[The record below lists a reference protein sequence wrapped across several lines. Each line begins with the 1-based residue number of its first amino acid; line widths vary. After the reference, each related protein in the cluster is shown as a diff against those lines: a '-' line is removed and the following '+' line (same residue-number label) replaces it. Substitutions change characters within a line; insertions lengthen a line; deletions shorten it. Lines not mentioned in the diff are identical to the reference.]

1 MCYAASVNT
10 PAPAQGL
17 AKRRADWEKSL
28 ESPSAKYAEAFNN
41 WSTIVAGA
49 VERDIKEHP
58 ERLDSWTN
66 ALTGIGTSR
75 DKMTASSFAGD
86 GLLPFG
92 VLEDLYHNDDMAA
105 RGVDAIPEQMLREG
119 FEISVKDNAETGDQ
133 IEKFLESLDVIDKF
147 EEALIWGRLYGGS
160 LLLVGANDGAS
171 EPAQPL
177 NENKIQSIDFLTPID
192 RFSVFP
198 VKWYD
203 DALKPKYGEPEVYRF
218 LLPTT
223 PNPGGIMNF
232 QVGQEVHETRLIRFR
247 GARTSIRRRR
257 VNFGWDDSVLQRV
270 YSVLLAFGMNWAS
283 VTHLLSDVAQG
294 VMKIKNLA
302 SIITGNAKDTLRER
316 AALADETRSVA
327 RVLMLDADSEDFTRV
342 PTPFNGIPDLLD
354 RTGIRL
360 SAAFGMPVTKLL
372 GISPGGLN
380 ATGESDIRNWY
391 DEIAA
396 KQPRVL
402 TPRLNRLIRLS
413 MLAKNGP
420 TGGKLIEDFNI
431 TYRPLW
437 QLGPTE
443 EADRRKT
450 VAETDEIYIDKG
462 VQTAE
467 ETAESRFQPTG
478 YSAETTVDLEL
489 RDQLKEQDAQAA
501 QLGAGKATAEQQAT
515 ETAPDPATDAPVVAD
530 PNAEA
535 KDPTTALNGA
545 QISSLLDIV
554 NAVAAEELPRESAI
568 AMIVAS
574 FPISP
579 EVAEEILGKVGKTFF
594 AKPEPPPQPFGGG
607 PPKPG
612 GAPPK
617 QPQVPP
623 AKAA

>member
-1 MCYAASVNT
+1 VNT
-10 PAPAQGL
+10 PAPTQAL

-28 ESPSAKYAEAFNN
+28 ESPAAKYAEAFNN

-49 VERDIKEHP
+49 IERDLSDHP
-58 ERLDSWTN
+58 ERLDAWSN
-66 ALTGIGTSR
+66 ALTGIGTTR
-75 DKMTASSFAGD
+75 DKMTASSFASD

-119 FEISVKDNAETGDQ
+119 FEISVKDKPEVGDQ
-133 IEKFLESLDVIDKF
+133 IEKYLESLDVLDKV
-147 EEALIWGRLYGGS
+147 EESAIWGRLYGGS

-171 EPAQPL
+171 EPAAPL
-177 NENKIQSIDFLTPID
+177 NENSIKSIDFLTPID

-203 DALKPKYGEPEVYRF
+203 DPMKPKFGEPEIYRF

-223 PNPGGIMNF
+223 PNPGGIINF

-257 VNFGWDDSVLQRV
+257 VNFGWDDSVLQRA

-283 VTHLLSDVAQG
+283 VTHLLADVSQG
-294 VMKIKNLA
+294 VLKIKNLA
-302 SIITGNAKDTLRER
+302 SILTGNAKDTLVQR

-327 RVLMLDADSEDFTRV
+327 RVLMLDADSENFERV
-342 PTPFNGIPDLLD
+342 PTPFSGIPELLD

-360 SAAFGMPVTKLL
+360 AAAFSMPVTKLL

-402 TPRLNRLIRLS
+402 TPRLKRLIHLS

-420 TGGKLIEDFNI
+420 TGGKLIEDFNV
-431 TYRPLW
+431 TYPPLW
-437 QLGPTE
+437 QLGPAE
-443 EADRRKT
+443 EATRRKT
-450 VAETDEIYIDKG
+450 VAETDQIYIDKG

-478 YSAETTVDLEL
+478 YSAETTIDLEL
-489 RDQLKEQDAQAA
+489 RETLKEEDAQAA
-501 QLGAGKATAEQQAT
+501 QLGAGKAQQA
-515 ETAPDPATDAPVVAD
+515 
-530 PNAEA
+530 AEDKA
-535 KDPTTALNGA
+535 K
-545 QISSLLDIV
+545 
-554 NAVAAEELPRESAI
+554 AEEQAAPQ
-568 AMIVAS
+568 
-574 FPISP
+574 
-579 EVAEEILGKVGKTFF
+579 EVS
-594 AKPEPPPQPFGGG
+594 
-607 PPKPG
+607 
-612 GAPPK
+612 
-617 QPQVPP
+617 P